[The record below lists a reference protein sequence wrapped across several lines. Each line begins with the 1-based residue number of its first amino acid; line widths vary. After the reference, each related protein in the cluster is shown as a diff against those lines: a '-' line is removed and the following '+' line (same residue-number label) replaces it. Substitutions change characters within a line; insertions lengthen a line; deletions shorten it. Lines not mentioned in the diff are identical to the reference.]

1 MTRTQLEHLIRAC
14 GDVSGERELVL
25 IGSQSV
31 LGAIPNPPPSMA
43 MSMEADVYIEHQP
56 RKSDEIDG
64 VMGED
69 SPFHDTHGYYAQGVG
84 PDTAVLPAGWRDRVH
99 VIENSNTN
107 GIRAL
112 CLDPHDLA
120 MAKYV
125 AGREKD
131 LAFNREMAIHGFIDR
146 ERLRALV
153 DDLPVE
159 ASMQELVRA
168 RIERSFAAC

>member
-14 GDVSGERELVL
+14 GDVSGEPELVL

-31 LGAIPNPPPSMA
+31 LGAILNPPSSMT
-43 MSMEADVYIEHQP
+43 MSMEADVYIENQP

-64 VMGED
+64 VIGED

-84 PDTAVLPAGWRDRVH
+84 PDTAVLPAGWRNRVH
-99 VIENSNTN
+99 VIENGNTN
-107 GIRAL
+107 GVRAL

-120 MAKYV
+120 IAKYV

-131 LAFNREMAIHGFIDR
+131 LVFNREMAKHRFTNQ
-146 ERLRALV
+146 ERLNALV
-153 DDLPVE
+153 DELPVD
-159 ASMQELVRA
+159 AAVKELVRA
-168 RIERSFAAC
+168 RIVRSFAD